1 LKLGNG
7 INYDMHSVLKSVTV
21 LRDVAELFDEVAGKY
36 EGEEVGVL
44 VCGPGSLQESV
55 AIACR
60 ARNFESLMKTPFHYH
75 SVSFDL

>member
-1 LKLGNG
+1 MYFIL
-7 INYDMHSVLKSVTV
+7 
-21 LRDVAELFDEVAGKY
+21 AEFFDEVAGKN

-44 VCGPGSLQESV
+44 VCGPESLQESV
-55 AIACR
+55 AAACR